1 MWNYIIAILIG
12 AAIPLIIQKIQSR
25 EKRKFFELER
35 KDKFRM
41 AAVEKRL
48 DAHQKA
54 YAFCMHSF
62 EVMFSHNE
70 EEVQR
75 VFQEGQTLMENYSL
89 YLENGTRKK
98 MVEALG
104 FLRAY
109 CPKEKYISE
118 FEPPERKK
126 EIDRFHKESQK
137 VFDLAIIIQKEV
149 ELEPISLK
157 YNTESETKS
166 LFKK

>member
-1 MWNYIIAILIG
+1 MWDYIIAILIG
-12 AAIPLIIQKIQSR
+12 AAIPLIIQKIQSI

-48 DAHQKA
+48 EAHQKA
-54 YAFCMHSF
+54 YAFCLHSL
-62 EVMFSHNE
+62 EVMFSNSE
-70 EEVQR
+70 EEVQH
-75 VFQEGQTLMENYSL
+75 VFEEGHKLMENHSL

-109 CPKEKYISE
+109 CPKAKYISE
-118 FEPPERKK
+118 FDPPERKK
-126 EIDRFHKESQK
+126 EIERFHKESQK
-137 VFDLAIIIQKEV
+137 VFDLASIIQKEV
-149 ELEPISLK
+149 ELEPIALK
-157 YNTESETKS
+157 DNMVSEKITK
-166 LFKK
+166 